1 MRLSEKS
8 FPCRNFAIVQQ
19 DVYFQ
24 EYFNYISPIVVQF
37 TVFFDVYEF
46 ESETLEM
53 LFCILFCHL
62 SSLSRLLFCFLGNIV
77 VSCCVAANAH
87 FVFALIAS

>member
-8 FPCRNFAIVQQ
+8 FLCQNFSINRQ

-37 TVFFDVYEF
+37 TVYFDVYEF
-46 ESETLEM
+46 GSETLEM

-62 SSLSRLLFCFLGNIV
+62 FDLLRLLFCFLGNIV
-77 VSCCVAANAH
+77 VSCCMAANAG